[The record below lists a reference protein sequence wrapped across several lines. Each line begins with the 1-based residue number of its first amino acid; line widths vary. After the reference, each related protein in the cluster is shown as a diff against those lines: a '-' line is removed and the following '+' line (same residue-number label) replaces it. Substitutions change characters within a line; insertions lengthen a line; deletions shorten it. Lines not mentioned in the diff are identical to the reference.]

1 MLFLVGFPSQG
12 TIKIRVDFM
21 KNNGTFLSKLE
32 ISNTSHEGSKQYSLE
47 SRDFQLFSKFLYQI
61 ATETQSPPKQV
72 FFPSPKNKA
81 CLRKSSFVIPLR
93 IHEETLLS
101 IHFTCQGFG
110 LSLNTSLYTMSQ
122 LQFSQAR
129 VMVLM

>member
-47 SRDFQLFSKFLYQI
+47 SKIFN
-61 ATETQSPPKQV
+61 
-72 FFPSPKNKA
+72 FFPSFFIKLPQKLKA
-81 CLRKSSFVIPLR
+81 PQSRCSFLVQR
-93 IHEETLLS
+93 IRH
-101 IHFTCQGFG
+101 
-110 LSLNTSLYTMSQ
+110 
-122 LQFSQAR
+122 
-129 VMVLM
+129 V

>member
-32 ISNTSHEGSKQYSLE
+32 ISNTSHERSNNTAWSQRFLTFFPSFLSNCHRDSK
-47 SRDFQLFSKFLYQI
+47 
-61 ATETQSPPKQV
+61 PPKQV
-72 FFPSPKNKA
+72 FFPSPKNKE

-101 IHFTCQGFG
+101 IHFKCQGSG
-110 LSLNTSLYTMSQ
+110 LSLNTSLYIMSQ